1 LTRDHAFRPGS
12 GGTGK
17 GPAAGGEH
25 GSGTH
30 AFQFAVQNYIAY
42 ADGLLAS
49 WQRNGRY
56 DDFLPGVLGATRL
69 YDDFLPGV
77 LAATQLRIE
86 LPAVSWTAISL
97 AV

>member
-1 LTRDHAFRPGS
+1 MS
-12 GGTGK
+12 S
-17 GPAAGGEH
+17 
-25 GSGTH
+25 GSGTQ

-49 WQRNGRY
+49 WQKNG
-56 DDFLPGVLGATRL
+56 L

-77 LAATQLRIE
+77 LAATQLTIE